1 MRPDF
6 SPVGAEHMHCGRI
19 GVTPARRLLA
29 CEPGEDRLAG
39 ACYADIDVGDL
50 AARLDQADAPRQQG
64 VAVVGKLQ
72 VFRTDAELD
81 GHAFRAAG
89 RRVAE
94 MLIDRIV
101 QPEGPPHRKLW
112 QAELVVGTTT
122 GPAPSAGNGP

>member
-1 MRPDF
+1 
-6 SPVGAEHMHCGRI
+6 MHCGAV
-19 GVTPARRLLA
+19 GGEPNCVAPANRLLS
-29 CEPGEDRLAG
+29 GESGDDRVAS
-39 ACYADIDVGDL
+39 ARDADIDVGGV
-50 AARLDQADAPRQQG
+50 AEGLDQADAPRQQG
-64 VAVVGKLQ
+64 VAAVGKLQ